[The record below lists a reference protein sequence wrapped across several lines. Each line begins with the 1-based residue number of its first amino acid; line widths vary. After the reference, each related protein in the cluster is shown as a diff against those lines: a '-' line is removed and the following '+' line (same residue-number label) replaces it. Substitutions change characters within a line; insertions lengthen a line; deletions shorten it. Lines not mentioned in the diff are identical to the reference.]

1 MMKKIFTY
9 NSLIKTFFLLITPIF
24 FQYFALGFIWHSIY
38 WGVVTFALLIWAFF
52 IISTPLIG
60 RVGCGWF
67 CFFGSASDLSSQ
79 KSLYKLKW
87 KKPKLWLRSLMLLM
101 FFTSAIFFYFYNKRQ
116 GITHDFKIITNFL
129 KLNFNKHYQLVWFID
144 ISIALFFGFIA
155 ERRWACKNLCIVGS
169 LSAVGA
175 KYSRLLPVIDTQ
187 KCTLC
192 KICENECLVRIPMI
206 DEIIK
211 NNGLITNSECILC
224 GKCIDV
230 CPENAVKFKFVW
242 NRNKF
247 KEKSPEVI
255 PDIRKRIALKK
266 AKSKAK
272 QVNINSKCSQCTSIC
287 K

>member
-1 MMKKIFTY
+1 MMKKIYTY
-9 NSLIKTFFLLITPIF
+9 NSLIKTVFLLITPIF

-38 WGVVTFALLIWAFF
+38 WGVITFVIIIWGIL

-60 RVGCGWF
+60 RIGCGWF
-67 CFFGSASDLSSQ
+67 CFFGTASDISSQ
-79 KSLYKLKW
+79 KSLFKLKW
-87 KKPKLWLRSLMLLM
+87 KKPKLWLRLIMLFL
-101 FFTSAIFFYFYNKRQ
+101 FFTTAIVFYFYNKQQ
-116 GITHDFKIITNFL
+116 GISQDFEIIPDFL
-129 KLNFNKHYQLVWFID
+129 KLNFNTHYQLVWAID
-144 ISIALFFGFIA
+144 ISIALLFGFIA

-175 KYSRLLPVIDTQ
+175 SKSRLLPVVDTN

-192 KICENECLVRIPMI
+192 RICENECLVRIPMV

-224 GKCIDV
+224 GKCLAE
-230 CPENAVKFKFVW
+230 CPEDAMKFDFVW
-242 NRNKF
+242 NREKF

-255 PDIRKRIALKK
+255 PNIRERIAVKK
-266 AKSKAK
+266 AKKRVLK
-272 QVNINSKCSQCTSIC
+272 PKCSQCNSIC